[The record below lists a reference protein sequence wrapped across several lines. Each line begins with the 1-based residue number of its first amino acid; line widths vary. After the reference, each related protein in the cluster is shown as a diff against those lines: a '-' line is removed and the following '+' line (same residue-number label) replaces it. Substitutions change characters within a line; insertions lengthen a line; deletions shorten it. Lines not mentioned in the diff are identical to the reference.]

1 MWNPLEKPVTPSR
14 KGKESN
20 LRKKRVVVNT
30 MVNIVVVNQ
39 RGRGE
44 REGGM
49 RKEMDNMHLPFLNS
63 RQPLL
68 ERIKRI

>member
-1 MWNPLEKPVTPSR
+1 
-14 KGKESN
+14 
-20 LRKKRVVVNT
+20 